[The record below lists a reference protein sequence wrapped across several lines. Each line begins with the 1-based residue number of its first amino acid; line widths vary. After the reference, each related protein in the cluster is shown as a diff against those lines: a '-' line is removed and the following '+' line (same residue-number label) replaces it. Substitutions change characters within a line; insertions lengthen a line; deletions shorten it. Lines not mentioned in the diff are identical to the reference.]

1 MKKSKKREP
10 NYRIIRIGDDGKK
23 VTMIKFWAPDDKGAL
38 AYLHDYKK
46 AANRAYTYY
55 WDTCNSIK
63 IMSDDGKTVKSYDT
77 FDEAMLGGK
86 QSWWSKAWDEIA
98 WYSCGWWLNKLD
110 DFKWW
115 LADMWYFAKHKQYR
129 RASWSLDS
137 YVLETLK
144 HNVKIL
150 LAQKHGISPVFID
163 EARRELHK
171 ADKGF
176 DLKKWNAEHINITP
190 EEEKLS
196 LEIQEKAFKQLLG
209 AIDRYTYYMEQG
221 ATEDKALDKELR
233 STLPFRQGSYDVL
246 DYTKLYAMAQKQWC
260 KIWDWMKQYG
270 QTLWD

>member
-55 WDTCNSIK
+55 WDICSLVK
-63 IMSDDGKTVKSYDT
+63 VVSSDGKTVESYDT
-77 FDEAMLGGK
+77 LEDMWLAGK
-86 QSWWSKAWDEIA
+86 QSWWSKAWDNIA
-98 WYSCGWWLNKLD
+98 WYACGWWLNKLD

-129 RASWSLDS
+129 RASWSLDG

-150 LAQKHGISPVFID
+150 LKQKHGISQQFVD

-176 DLKKWNAEHINITP
+176 DLRKYSAEHPNVTP

-196 LEIQEKAFKQLLG
+196 LEIQEKAFKQLIG

-221 ATEDKALDKELR
+221 MVEDKALDKELR
-233 STLPFRQGSYDVL
+233 STLPLRQGSYDAL
-246 DYTKLYAMAQKQWC
+246 DYAKLYAMAQKQWC